1 MASLNG
7 PPFPDHIR
15 SRAFARRALVA
26 GPIAS
31 RADGAGG
38 GGNFARSGTPEVSLR
53 NNFQEKSPKIF
64 PPLKTCS
71 KCGLGKPRALECF
84 PSDARKA
91 DGLRAEC
98 RVCFSAVRRT
108 IYAAKQAA
116 AGVDYCASF
125 AHRTPK
131 RRAGGYAVEC
141 IEAARRH
148 QAKLDKTA
156 DRLRERVRKALGR
169 SPRGHYSLGCTPAQ
183 LRAHLERQFL
193 RGMSWANRAE
203 WHIDHIR
210 PLASFDLTDPDQIKI
225 ACHFTNL
232 RPIWAKDNLR
242 KGATK
247 ELLI

>member
-7 PPFPDHIR
+7 HPLQDRIR
-15 SRAFARRALVA
+15 SRAFARPVLV
-26 GPIAS
+26 GEPIAS

-38 GGNFARSGTPEVSLR
+38 GAKSASGPTVGVSLP
-53 NNFQEKSPKIF
+53 NNLEIEGPNFF
-64 PPLKTCS
+64 PPLKACS
-71 KCGLGKPRALECF
+71 KCGLEKPRALECF

-91 DGLRAEC
+91 DGLRADC
-98 RVCFSAVRRT
+98 RVCFSAVRT
-108 IYAAKQAA
+108 AIYAAKKAA
-116 AGVDYCASF
+116 AGIDYRA
-125 AHRTPK
+125 APDRRKPK
-131 RRAGGYAVEC
+131 PRAGGYAVEC

-148 QAKLDKTA
+148 QANLDKTA

-169 SPRGHYSLGCTPAQ
+169 SPKGHYSLGCTPAQ
-183 LRAHLERQFL
+183 LRTHLERQFL
-193 RGMSWANRAE
+193 RGMSWANRTD
-203 WHIDHIR
+203 WHVDHIR
-210 PLASFDLTDPDQIKI
+210 PLASFDLTDADQIKT